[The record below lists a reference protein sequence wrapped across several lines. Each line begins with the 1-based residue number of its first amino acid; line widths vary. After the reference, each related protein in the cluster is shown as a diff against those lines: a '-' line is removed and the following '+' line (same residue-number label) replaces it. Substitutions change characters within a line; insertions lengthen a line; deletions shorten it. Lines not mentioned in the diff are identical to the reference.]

1 MPAPIIKFRKYQEV
15 VFWKKVRRL
24 LLMWA
29 RQRGK
34 SFTLASKALSRMMQ
48 RRDHSCIFVSASI
61 LLGSEFVRKEAQVWN
76 TVLAKFKEICASQ
89 SLRLETNVDGLDL
102 DAISDVFE
110 HQKLEAKIWHD
121 RTTCSRSIVVAPNP
135 ATAVGWTGD
144 IFMDEV
150 GRIFDLKDVI
160 EAVQP
165 FMSSNPEF
173 IWWQA
178 TTPPPDDMHYSFE
191 MFLPPIEE
199 FKVNPIGN
207 WYTSKSGI
215 PCHRVDAWDGA
226 DAGVPLYDDD
236 TGDPCTPEEHRKRAY
251 DKIAWDRNYGLRFV
265 RGGISAVS
273 FAAIARAMEMG
284 KGQCMGIDV
293 REAITR

>member
-1 MPAPIIKFRKYQEV
+1 MPTPIIKFRPYQEV
-15 VFWKKVRRL
+15 VFWKKIRRV

-34 SFTLASKALSRMMQ
+34 SFTLASKALDRMME
-48 RRDHSCIFVSASI
+48 RRDHTCIFVSASI

-76 TVLAKFKEICASQ
+76 TVLAKFREICASQ
-89 SLRLETNVDGLDL
+89 QLKLESNIDGLDL
-102 DAISDVFE
+102 DAISDIFE

-150 GRIFDLKDVI
+150 GRIFALKDVI
-160 EAVQP
+160 EAVAP

-178 TTPPPDDMHYSFE
+178 TTPPPDDNHYSFE
-191 MFLPPIEE
+191 MFLPPIED
-199 FKVNPIGN
+199 FHVDPKGT
-207 WYTSKSGI
+207 WYESKSGI
-215 PCHRVDAWDGA
+215 PCHRVDAWDGSA
-226 DAGVPLYDDD
+226 AGVPLYDDD
-236 TGDPCTPEEHRKRAY
+236 TGEPCTPEEHRKRAY
-251 DKIAWDRNYGLRFV
+251 DKVAWDRNYGLKFV

-273 FAAIARAMEMG
+273 YAAIARAMQLG
-284 KGQCMGIDV
+284 RGHCIGVDV